1 MGEHEIRRG
10 GLVDHCLVREAA
22 PRVLG
27 KRHPLL
33 RRIRD
38 EVSGLG
44 ELLFR
49 HLELDSAGLHGVDV
63 SRFAARTFRCL
74 RVRLGGAIVVRQPA
88 DLRCRVVFFRVV
100 FETVLVIV
108 LGAVFGLDR
117 RIRVVA
123 LAWTNWAFVRAV
135 AGFAAFVAYLGFHS
149 RAVVSVVSLRF
160 ERAFAI
166 GALVVRTREAL
177 SACVSRAAAFAAS
190 YLSTFG
196 C

>member
-123 LAWTNWAFVRAV
+123 LDGFVV
-135 AGFAAFVAYLGFHS
+135 DEILAGKEGHCLRQAEVGAGERRRFSLPGFS
-149 RAVVSVVSLRF
+149 PLF
-160 ERAFAI
+160 ERKPKENEWN
-166 GALVVRTREAL
+166 G
-177 SACVSRAAAFAAS
+177 
-190 YLSTFG
+190 
-196 C
+196 

>member
-88 DLRCRVVFFRVV
+88 DLRRRVVFFRVV
-100 FETVLVIV
+100 FETVLFLVV
-108 LGAVFGLDR
+108 GAVFGLDR
-117 RIRVVA
+117 RIWAVA
-123 LAWTNWAFVRAV
+123 LDGFVVDEIHCLRLAEV
-135 AGFAAFVAYLGFHS
+135 GAGERKRLLLPGFS
-149 RAVVSVVSLRF
+149 PPF
-160 ERAFAI
+160 ERKPKENEWN
-166 GALVVRTREAL
+166 G
-177 SACVSRAAAFAAS
+177 
-190 YLSTFG
+190 
-196 C
+196 

>member
-27 KRHPLL
+27 RRHPLL

-74 RVRLGGAIVVRQPA
+74 RGGVGSAVGLRLLPV
-88 DLRCRVVFFRVV
+88 LRLRRRVVFGRVFGV
-100 FETVLVIV
+100 FILVVIVFLSDGRILVIV
-108 LGAVFGLDR
+108 LDGLV
-117 RIRVVA
+117 IQEVARVYH
-123 LAWTNWAFVRAV
+123 
-135 AGFAAFVAYLGFHS
+135 GHS
-149 RAVVSVVSLRF
+149 RRRAETGAGEKDEVLPASVSNPGKSWVKPFLCGYMTRTCLCSTVRF
-160 ERAFAI
+160 HD
-166 GALVVRTREAL
+166 
-177 SACVSRAAAFAAS
+177 
-190 YLSTFG
+190 
-196 C
+196 